1 MEEAAVAGKLSRL
14 ELQRGAADAPSF
26 RMEDLPVEVQPVIMS
41 LLPLEEAVRTS
52 IVSRSWKMLWRFHCD
67 LCFDDPSDPDS
78 DTNDEFAA
86 QDSTKIKQAKFIET
100 VDSVIQQ
107 HSGIGV
113 NKFSIRCGLHEE
125 DSNHLDR
132 WISFAIS
139 SKAKIIHFDLLII
152 DGPLYGVH
160 HFPLEALD
168 AQDSSFVQS
177 LFLAAV
183 SIKPHSGICGFTIL
197 RNLVLKSVQIFGDF
211 PGLLAKCSALED
223 LQTIGCSRVTS
234 LSVPHK
240 LDKLQHLLI
249 DSTRDI
255 KTVEF
260 HAVDLAHFE
269 YRGEVI
275 SIVLHGCSKLEKA
288 TIMFMATKAVTHTF
302 TAVPSILP
310 VKILHMQAVISKY
323 PQMFYMISSG
333 VSSAEV
339 AGMRRHDHLKT
350 VFMSGFRCY
359 KAQIELA
366 CCILGNAC
374 VLEQLT
380 IEPKVT
386 NTIWAGNYVE

>member
-1 MEEAAVAGKLSRL
+1 MPAFMSFLVAGGSTCYNVT
-14 ELQRGAADAPSF
+14 AAT
-26 RMEDLPVEVQPVIMS
+26 R
-41 LLPLEEAVRTS
+41 EAVRTS
-52 IVSRSWKMLWRFHCD
+52 IVSRSWKMLWTFHCN
-67 LCFDDPSDPDS
+67 LCFHDLTDPDS
-78 DTNDEFAA
+78 DTDDEFAA

-100 VDSVIQQ
+100 VDS
-107 HSGIGV
+107 
-113 NKFSIRCGLHEE
+113 FSIRCGLHKE
-125 DSNHLDR
+125 DSHHLDR
-132 WISFAIS
+132 WISFATS

-197 RNLVLKSVQIFGDF
+197 RKLVLKSVQIFGDF

-223 LQTIGCSRVTS
+223 LQIISCSRVTS

-249 DSTRDI
+249 DSTWDI

-275 SIVLHGCSKLEKA
+275 PIVLHGCSKLEKA

-302 TAVPSILP
+302 TAVPSIFP
-310 VKILHMQAVISKY
+310 VKILNMQAVISKY
-323 PQMFYMISSG
+323 AQLQKLPARPQGMFMHL
-333 VSSAEV
+333 
-339 AGMRRHDHLKT
+339 RHMT
-350 VFMSGFRCY
+350 C
-359 KAQIELA
+359 
-366 CCILGNAC
+366 
-374 VLEQLT
+374 
-380 IEPKVT
+380 
-386 NTIWAGNYVE
+386 